1 MLRYLVGS
9 EDLAR
14 SRFALSP
21 LFELDS
27 LLRSVVGLP
36 PRRLPVPWLHRITPS
51 YRRLRQDPAFRAV
64 LALHKPGRGATF
76 LAPPPQGL
84 AQTVEDD
91 LDTVRATAVERVREE
106 IAGLEPVADDQARA
120 VLDAPDVVARL
131 ADVLEQAWHELLA
144 PDWPQ
149 LRAICER
156 DVVHRAGLLGRG
168 GWLAALDG
176 LHPKVRWRDHGIDV
190 LHMADGTVD
199 LRGEGLLLIPSVF
212 VWPRVAAYHDDP
224 WPKAIVYPARG
235 VAALWESPAVAEP
248 GALGAL
254 LGRSRAQLLLALDT
268 PASTTHLAHSLGL
281 AVGAVGDHL
290 TVLRRAGL
298 LDRIRSGRSV
308 LYHRTPIGDALA
320 AQSEP

>member
-1 MLRYLVGS
+1 MLRYVVGS

-21 LFELDS
+21 LFELDG
-27 LLRSVVGLP
+27 LLRCLTGLSS
-36 PRRLPVPWLHRITPS
+36 RRLPEPWLTRITPS

-64 LALHKPGRGATF
+64 QALQTPSRGAGF
-76 LAPPPQGL
+76 VVPPPQGL

-91 LDTVRATAVERVREE
+91 LAAMRTTSLEQARKE
-106 IAGLEPVADDQARA
+106 IADLRPTPDDEARA
-120 VLDAPDVVARL
+120 VLDGADVVARL
-131 ADVLEQAWHELLA
+131 ADVLEQAWRELLA
-144 PDWPQ
+144 ADWPQ

-156 DVVHRAGLLGRG
+156 DVVHRAGRLGQG

-176 LHPKVRWRDHGIDV
+176 LHPLVRWRDQGIEVARKMNRTIDLHG
-190 LHMADGTVD
+190 A
-199 LRGEGLLLIPSVF
+199 GLLLIPSVF
-212 VWPRVAAYHDDP
+212 VWPGVAAHDEEY

-235 VAALWESPAVAEP
+235 VAALWESLATTEP

-268 PASTTHLAHSLGL
+268 PASTTQLARSLGL

-298 LDRIRSGRSV
+298 LDRTRAGRSV

-320 AQSEP
+320 AQS

>member
-1 MLRYLVGS
+1 MLRFEVGG

-21 LFELDS
+21 LFELDG
-27 LLRSVVGLP
+27 LLRSLAGLP
-36 PRRLPVPWLHRITPS
+36 ARRLPGPWLARITPS

-64 LALHKPGRGATF
+64 LALQLPSRGALF
-76 LAPPPQGL
+76 IVPPPQGL

-91 LDTVRATAVERVREE
+91 LAAMRTTTMEQARREIRE
-106 IAGLEPVADDQARA
+106 LCPVADDEARA

-131 ADVLEQAWHELLA
+131 AEVLDRAWHELLA
-144 PDWPQ
+144 SDWPQ

-156 DVVHRAGLLGRG
+156 DVVHRAGRLGQG
-168 GWLAALDG
+168 GWVAALDG
-176 LHPKVRWRDHGIDV
+176 LHPKVRWRNHGIEV
-190 LHMADGTVD
+190 LRKLDRTID

-212 VWPRVAAYHDDP
+212 IWPGVATHAEDP

-235 VAALWESPAVAEP
+235 VAALWESPAVPEP
-248 GALGAL
+248 GALGGL
-254 LGRSRAQLLLALDT
+254 MGRSRAQLLLALDT
-268 PASTTHLAHSLGL
+268 PASTTQLARSLGL

-298 LDRIRSGRSV
+298 LDRVRSGRSV

-320 AQSEP
+320 AQA

>member
-1 MLRYLVGS
+1 MLRFLVGS

-27 LLRSVVGLP
+27 LLRSLAGL
-36 PRRLPVPWLHRITPS
+36 RTHRLPAPWLHRITPS

-64 LALHKPGRGATF
+64 LGLHQPTRGATF
-76 LAPPPQGL
+76 VAPPPQGL
-84 AQTVEDD
+84 AQTLDDD
-91 LDTVRATAVERVREE
+91 LRAVRATPIERVRAE
-106 IAGLEPVADDQARA
+106 IAGLAPVVDDQARA
-120 VLDAPDVVARL
+120 VLDAPDVTDRV
-131 ADVLEQAWHELLA
+131 ADVLAQTWHELLA

-156 DVVHRAGLLGRG
+156 DVVHRAGRLGQG

-176 LHPKVRWRDHGIDV
+176 LHPKVRWRDHSIEV
-190 LHMADGTVD
+190 LHQANSTVD
-199 LRGEGLLLIPSVF
+199 LRGEGLLLIPSAF
-212 VWPRVAAYHDDP
+212 VWPRVAAYNEDP

-235 VAALWESPAVAEP
+235 VAALWESPATSDP
-248 GALGAL
+248 GVLGAL

-268 PASTTHLAHSLGL
+268 PASTTQLARSLGL

-298 LDRIRSGRSV
+298 LDRTRAGRSV

-320 AQSEP
+320 AQA

>member
-1 MLRYLVGS
+1 MLRFEVGG

-21 LFELDS
+21 LFELNG
-27 LLRSVVGLP
+27 LLRSLTGLP
-36 PRRLPVPWLHRITPS
+36 SRRLPAPWLARITPS
-51 YRRLRQDPAFRAV
+51 YRRLRQDPAFRGV
-64 LALHKPGRGATF
+64 MALHSISAGAQF
-76 LAPPPQGL
+76 IVPSPQSL
-84 AQTVEDD
+84 AQTIEDD
-91 LDTVRATAVERVREE
+91 LAAMRTITVGQARGEFAKLR
-106 IAGLEPVADDQARA
+106 PVTDDEARA

-131 ADVLEQAWHELLA
+131 ADVLERAWHELLA

-156 DVVHRAGLLGRG
+156 DVVHRAGRLGQG
-168 GWLAALDG
+168 GWVAALDG
-176 LHPKVRWRDHGIDV
+176 LHPKVRWRNHGIEV
-190 LHMADGTVD
+190 LRKYDRIID

-212 VWPRVAAYHDDP
+212 VWPNAAVHVEDP

-235 VAALWESPAVAEP
+235 VAALWESPAAAEP
-248 GALGAL
+248 GALGGL

-268 PASTTHLAHSLGL
+268 PASTTQLARSLGL

-298 LDRIRSGRSV
+298 LDRVRSGRSV

-320 AQSEP
+320 AQT